1 MTLSKREK
9 SLIFVMVLIGI
20 VLVFVMLI
28 ILPTNQKIQ
37 DNKLLKSEL
46 ELKQSEI
53 QMKLALE
60 KTLEAKQV
68 ERLQQINDSLKKIE
82 DPLLPAEFERWVLPL
97 TTKYRMPI
105 IQASLSDEE
114 VVAPD
119 AKQLTINAPSYELK
133 TMIMEYKKE
142 TEDADLIPTTES
154 VLVKQTHTYE
164 VATSYTNYKAFLD
177 EITDW
182 DTSIFIADSSYDF
195 TNYRATFAFD
205 VYSIHKIEETSDKD
219 YNGDYTGTSYRPGG
233 TSTNPGNPSNP
244 SNPDINNPPVNPK

>member
-1 MTLSKREK
+1 MTLTKREK
-9 SLIFVMVLIGI
+9 TLIFIMALIGI
-20 VLVFVMLI
+20 ILVFVMLI
-28 ILPTNQKIQ
+28 ILPLNQKIQ
-37 DNKLLKSEL
+37 DNKLLKSDL

-68 ERLQQINDSLKKIE
+68 ERFEQINEALKKIE

-105 IQASLSDEE
+105 LQVSLSDEE

-133 TMIMEYKKE
+133 TLIMEYKKE

-219 YNGDYTGTSYRPGG
+219 YTGDYTGTSYRPGG
-233 TSTNPGNPSNP
+233 TTDPNNPGGNSDG
-244 SNPDINNPPVNPK
+244 PDINNPPVNPK